1 MWTSIIVGATVVAQD
16 TDVDQGFWLGGTN
29 WERDAHW
36 IWESTGAELTYQTW
50 GAQQPN
56 NQNGT
61 EHCLSAV
68 KYFDYAW
75 NDAPCDR
82 KIQYVCEKSSRYRAI
97 VTRRRSWRKRLVV
110 GRVGDKEVR
119 SEVVVVVP
127 SVQLSFQIQAYS
139 NVKNTVRQ
147 CIYSG
152 WIYLVVFEETMA
164 KLLLFLTLTVL
175 TGIIEGEQTEK
186 SVGDAIGF
194 VLPSYFECGPYSLIG
209 PDSGVLINIAN
220 ATQCDVMQLYSE
232 RSRCVLR
239 SDGSFW
245 LALHHLAKRDE
256 GKYALRAG
264 RRDDSAGCKLEKWT
278 DVIVR
283 GSEWLLWGSWSGC
296 SQSCGTGYRTRSRD
310 CSHPLTCG
318 TDESES
324 MVCEYQPC
332 KEKGTSTFGRIS
344 TNLHWSYWSAWSHC
358 SRTCAEGQKTRSRDC
373 LDERSNTLPTEY
385 CKGDNQETDICKDT
399 DCLETSEVVDR
410 QRQSRAISVSVSG
423 VHLYDEINDDDVKS
437 ESKVS
442 DRSSV
447 MTIDNTYVF
456 LPKSPNPQS
465 REYGNVAYNNTSKTV
480 ATFNYGTSTENNGHQ
495 PDNSDILTETT
506 DFFPENVEGPQT
518 SWYKERHKSVDSVG
532 YMIPANERA
541 RRNLK

>member
-1 MWTSIIVGATVVAQD
+1 
-16 TDVDQGFWLGGTN
+16 
-29 WERDAHW
+29 
-36 IWESTGAELTYQTW
+36 
-50 GAQQPN
+50 
-56 NQNGT
+56 
-61 EHCLSAV
+61 
-68 KYFDYAW
+68 
-75 NDAPCDR
+75 
-82 KIQYVCEKSSRYRAI
+82 
-97 VTRRRSWRKRLVV
+97 
-110 GRVGDKEVR
+110 
-119 SEVVVVVP
+119 
-127 SVQLSFQIQAYS
+127 
-139 NVKNTVRQ
+139 
-147 CIYSG
+147 
-152 WIYLVVFEETMA
+152 MA

-332 KEKGTSTFGRIS
+332 KGHIEKGTSTFGRIS

-399 DCLETSEVVDR
+399 DCLGARSSQVTSLSGDMTLSVPLYGVVGAGAGIFIIVLVVVIVVLMMKLKR
-410 QRQSRAISVSVSG
+410 RRRLSIGSTSTTIHRHAQKRYKKCNQQRQSRAISVSVSG